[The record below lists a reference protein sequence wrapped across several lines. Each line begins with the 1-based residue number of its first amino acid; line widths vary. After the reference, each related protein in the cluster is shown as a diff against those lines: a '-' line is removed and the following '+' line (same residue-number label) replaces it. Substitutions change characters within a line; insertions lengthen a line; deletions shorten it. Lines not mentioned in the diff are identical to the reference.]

1 MDIRYSIFINK
12 LEKQLSAYGDRE
24 GIIPVPTASIDLL
37 IVDDEEIALKNLE
50 RIMHKEGYQV
60 VTESSGERAFELLKV
75 RRFDVVLTD
84 LLLGSIDGLELMAE
98 AKKKDAETEVI
109 IITGHGSVDGAIEA
123 TKKGA
128 FHYLQKPIR
137 PDEVRSIVRQAVEKR
152 RLARRVRDLEQKI
165 GADFPDIIGNCPKIV
180 SIKNLIRQISDSDA
194 NVLITGESGTGKEL
208 AARAIHQTS
217 RRHEKRFL
225 AVNCASLTEELLA
238 NELFGHEKD
247 AYTGATQA
255 KAGLLESAHE
265 GTVFLDEVGDMSAAM
280 QAKILRVVQEKEL
293 MRVGAT
299 TAIAVDIRIISATNK
314 DLKALCAAGIF
325 RQDLYFRLNVISM
338 HLPSLSERIEDIP
351 LLAAFFLKQSAK
363 RAEKDIR
370 GFSDQ
375 ALSLLT
381 TYGYPGN
388 IRELENIIE
397 RAVALA
403 KTELIKAEDLPH
415 DLKDFHA
422 FTFRRRTGNMK
433 TLEEIEREYIQWVLG
448 QVGHN
453 KSEASKVLGIDRVS
467 LYRKLK
473 RTVFEE

>member
-1 MDIRYSIFINK
+1 M
-12 LEKQLSAYGDRE
+12 ERE
-24 GIIPVPTASIDLL
+24 RLPVPNVLIELL

-50 RIMHKEGYQV
+50 RIMRKEGYHV
-60 VTESSGERAFELLKV
+60 VTQSSGEKAGELL
-75 RRFDVVLTD
+75 RRQRFDVVLTD
-84 LLLGSIDGLELMAE
+84 LLLDSIDGLELMAE

-152 RLARRVRDLEQKI
+152 KLARRVRDLEQKI
-165 GADFPDIIGNCPKIV
+165 ESDFPDIIGNCPKIL
-180 SIKNLIRQISDSDA
+180 SIKKLIRQIRDSDA

-208 AARAIHQTS
+208 AARAIHQIS
-217 RRHEKRFL
+217 RRSEKRFL

-255 KAGLLESAHE
+255 RAGLLESANE
-265 GTVFLDEVGDMSAAM
+265 GIVFLDEVGDMSSAM
-280 QAKILRVVQEKEL
+280 QAKLLRVVQEKEL

-299 TAIAVDIRIISATNK
+299 TPIPVDIRIISATNK
-314 DLKALCAAGIF
+314 DLKTLCAAGIF
-325 RQDLYFRLNVISM
+325 RQDLYFRLNVISI
-338 HLPSLSERIEDIP
+338 HLPNLSERLEDIP

-363 RAEKDIR
+363 RAEKDIA
-370 GFSDQ
+370 GFSDH
-375 ALSLLT
+375 ALGLLSN
-381 TYGYPGN
+381 YAYPGN

-403 KTELIKAEDLPH
+403 KADQIQAEDLPP
-415 DLKDFHA
+415 DLNDFHA
-422 FTFRRRTGNMK
+422 FTFHRRTGNMK

-453 KSEASKVLGIDRVS
+453 KTEASKVLGIDRVS